1 MTTFNDRI
9 CTEYSKLPK
18 FSPDFIYLD
27 CPDQRNAF
35 KKINNISTDYG
46 DYFPMSCDILKI
58 EFFLTLGTIL
68 VIDGRGANAEFLKKN
83 FLRKWSYTYV
93 KRVDQHIFILNEK
106 PLGKY
111 NLNQI
116 KFYQSP

>member
-1 MTTFNDRI
+1 
-9 CTEYSKLPK
+9 
-18 FSPDFIYLD
+18 
-27 CPDQRNAF
+27 
-35 KKINNISTDYG
+35 
-46 DYFPMSCDILKI
+46 MSCDILKI
-58 EFFLTLGTIL
+58 EFFLTPGTIL

-83 FLRKWSYTYV
+83 FLRKWSYKYV
-93 KRVDQHIFILNEK
+93 KKVDQHIFILNEK